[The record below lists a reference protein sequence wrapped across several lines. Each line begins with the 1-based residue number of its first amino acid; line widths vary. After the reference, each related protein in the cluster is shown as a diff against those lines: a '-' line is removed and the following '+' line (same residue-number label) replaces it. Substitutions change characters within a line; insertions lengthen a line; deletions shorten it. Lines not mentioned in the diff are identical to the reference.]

1 MRNRDL
7 KSAVVAALSPAPPCA
22 PDFSALSRLTHRS
35 SSAGLRH
42 LLRWLDES
50 GLALYL
56 LHRLQQH
63 AALEAVPHPFLGALA
78 QRLAANRERTSDMLD
93 EFRRIV
99 DAFDQRNVRFCALKG
114 FTLTP
119 DFCPA
124 PHLRHQ
130 TDFDFLIS
138 AEWMASAKQAL
149 KSCGYAQEE
158 IRNSGEV
165 TFATPL
171 RHVPSADD
179 DIYARPRQRE
189 VDLLVSLRQDEHGVS
204 LDMPSDCLDR
214 AQSVALAQISFP
226 ALSLDDRFTL
236 QVMHAFKHLLG
247 SWVRLSWLVEIG
259 RFVDVHHDDQG
270 LWHSV
275 VSRSGRNPTIRN
287 AFGLILALTQALF
300 RRPIPGSLEEWCLR
314 PLPCRIATW
323 VNEFGF
329 QWALSGLDGAK
340 LTLFVHREFL
350 DDASTWT
357 SYLASR
363 IFPFGRRSSIG
374 RVSTAVPRA
383 RIKARAFQLLHS
395 MRRAM
400 FHTRE
405 LASLP
410 LEAIRW
416 KRALRLV
423 ERQPALVS
431 NCPGDSHRSDGRTN
445 ATSGEALTSVARFRN

>member
-7 KSAVVAALSPAPPCA
+7 KSAVIGALSPGPTPA
-22 PDFSALSRLTHRS
+22 PDFSTLSRLMHRS
-35 SSAGLRH
+35 SAGDLRH

-56 LHRLQQH
+56 LHQLQQH
-63 AALEAVPHPFLGALA
+63 AAVEAVPHPLRAALE
-78 QRLAANRERTSDMLD
+78 QRLAANRERTLDMLR
-93 EFRRIV
+93 EFRRII
-99 DAFDQRNVRFCALKG
+99 DAFRQRGVRFCALKG

-119 DFCPA
+119 DFCSA

-138 AEWMASAKQAL
+138 AEWMENAKQAL

-158 IRNSGEV
+158 IRSTGEV
-165 TFATPL
+165 AFATPL
-171 RHVPSADD
+171 RHIPSAAD
-179 DIYARPRQRE
+179 DIYARPRHRE
-189 VDLLVSLRQDEHGVS
+189 VDLLVSLRCQEHGVS
-204 LDMPSDCLDR
+204 LEMPSDCLYR
-214 AQSVALAQISFP
+214 AQPMTLHAISFP

-247 SWVRLSWLVEIG
+247 SWVRLSWLLEIG
-259 RFVDVHHDDQG
+259 SFIDVHHDDED

-275 VSRSGRNPTIRN
+275 ISRFGYNLTVRN
-287 AFGLILALTQALF
+287 AFGIILSLTQALF
-300 RRPIPGSLEEWCLR
+300 PRPIPGSLEEWCLR
-314 PLPCRIATW
+314 PLPNRIATW
-323 VNEFGF
+323 VHEFGF
-329 QWALSGLDGAK
+329 KWALSGLDGAK
-340 LTLFVHREFL
+340 LTLFVHREFF
-350 DDASTWT
+350 DDASAWT

-374 RVSTAVPRA
+374 RVSAALPRA
-383 RIKARAFQLLHS
+383 RIKARASQWLHS
-395 MRRAM
+395 MRRVM

-416 KRALRLV
+416 KRALRSM
-423 ERQPALVS
+423 EKQRALVS
-431 NCPGDSHRSDGRTN
+431 NCPDDSNSSGCRTN
-445 ATSGEALTSVARFRN
+445 ATSGKAFASVARFRN